1 MQSLTKCQLYK
12 KEQTENIMN
21 HIKSETDSRGLITE
35 QYIKF
40 DCFFNIH
47 DTKQLELQSITQS
60 NSCVNIKFIILHG
73 FKATHTLTSTEK
85 GSDVQPPT
93 LNRYL
98 TTAPCNFQ
106 RKKKMKKTA

>member
-21 HIKSETDSRGLITE
+21 RIKSETDSRGLITE

-47 DTKQLELQSITQS
+47 NIQQLELQSITQS
-60 NSCVNIKFIILHG
+60 NSCVKIKFIILHV
-73 FKATHTLTSTEK
+73 FKATFTLPHTDIE
-85 GSDVQPPT
+85 
-93 LNRYL
+93 
-98 TTAPCNFQ
+98 
-106 RKKKMKKTA
+106 